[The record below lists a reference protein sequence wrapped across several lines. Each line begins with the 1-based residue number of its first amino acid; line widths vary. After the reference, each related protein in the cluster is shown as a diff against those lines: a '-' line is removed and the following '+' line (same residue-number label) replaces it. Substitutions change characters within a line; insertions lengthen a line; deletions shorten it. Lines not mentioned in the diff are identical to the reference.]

1 MDERVSPRLRA
12 RRIGATLA
20 REGRRVLG
28 MTRTVYVDQRVDEYR
43 GYWEGAVRLLGGE
56 LADVAPGIWEARLD
70 GRRTRVAGHV
80 VQADDPVTLR
90 VAGDKALCLRLARE
104 AGVRVPDHLA
114 FGLGTLARAQRKVAS
129 DGGLWVVKPAR
140 GSSSG
145 VGITTGVRTAA
156 QVEDAA
162 VLASL
167 FSPDLLLERMVPG
180 ESCRLLYLEG
190 ELLHAVRRRGVR
202 VTGDGRTPLRRLSAE
217 RGLGPVLADPASAET
232 LAAQGL
238 GPGSVPEAGREV
250 VLRGIPAVPGA
261 GREMRTVYDETV
273 TDRVHPA
280 LAAALGRVVRR
291 LGSRFAGVDVVTLD
305 PGAPLE
311 DTGGAFLEIN
321 TTPGI
326 HHHYHTDAERRTH
339 PVAVA
344 VLRRLL
350 AVESAA
356 ADTVPV
362 PRSIERRSPMP
373 PLADAPPAARLHTAD
388 YLARIG
394 VPRMAPALSPFDPG
408 YDPATLESHLEQS
421 RHLMSSLKISMA
433 CWLVA
438 DEGATRRKVAAAR
451 RWGVPAVTGG
461 GPFEV
466 AVQQGA
472 LDEYLDLCAD
482 LGFSRVEC
490 GEGFTDLPLAPVDV
504 IRKVHERGLEAQFE
518 LGKKHGGAFTS
529 GVVDAL
535 VEQGRRWL
543 DAGAAQL
550 VVEARESARGVG
562 LFDDD
567 GRFNPAYADRF
578 ADAFG
583 LETVIFEAP
592 DKPSQF
598 ALLDHFG
605 PRVHLC
611 NVRLEEVLRV
621 EIYRRGLHS
630 DAFRN
635 EKLRPPAPGVVR
647 FAGIG

>member
-1 MDERVSPRLRA
+1 MDAPLSPRLRA

-28 MTRTVYVDQRVDEYR
+28 MARTVYVDQRVDEYR
-43 GYWEGAVRLLGGE
+43 AYWEGAARLLGAE
-56 LADVAPGIWEARLD
+56 FDTLAPGVWEVRLG

-80 VQADDPVTLR
+80 VEADDPVTLR

-104 AGVRVPDHLA
+104 THVPVPEHLVFRLA
-114 FGLGTLARAQRKVAS
+114 TLAGARRKVAAE
-129 DGGLWVVKPAR
+129 GGLWVVKPVR

-145 VGITTGVRTAA
+145 VGVTTGVRTAA
-156 QVEDAA
+156 EVEDAA

-167 FSPDLLLERMVPG
+167 FCPDLLLERMVPG
-180 ESCRLLYLEG
+180 ESCRLLYLDG
-190 ELLHAVRRRGVR
+190 RLLHAVRRRGAR
-202 VTGDGRTPLRRLSAE
+202 VAGDGRSPVRRLAAEAGLSA
-217 RGLGPVLADPASAET
+217 VLADPASAEA
-232 LAAQGL
+232 LATQGL
-238 GPGSVPEAGREV
+238 TPDAVPEAGREV

-261 GREMRTVYDETV
+261 GRELRTVYDETV
-273 TDRVHPA
+273 TERVHPA
-280 LAAALGRVVRR
+280 LAAALGKVVRR
-291 LGSRFAGVDVVTLD
+291 LGSRFAGVDVVTMD
-305 PGAPLE
+305 PGVPLE
-311 DTGGAFLEIN
+311 ESGGAFLEVN

-326 HHHYHTDAERRTH
+326 HHHYHTDEERRTH
-339 PVAVA
+339 PVAAA

-350 AVESAA
+350 RADEAPAQPRPSERNPAMTVAES
-356 ADTVPV
+356 
-362 PRSIERRSPMP
+362 
-373 PLADAPPAARLHTAD
+373 PPAGRLHTAD
-388 YLARIG
+388 YLDRIG

-421 RHLMSSLKISMA
+421 RHLMSSLKVSMA

-472 LDEYLDLCAD
+472 LDDYLDLCAD
-482 LGFSRVEC
+482 IGFARVEC
-490 GEGFTDLPLAPVDV
+490 GEGFTDLPLTPDEV
-504 IRKVHERGLEAQFE
+504 IRKVHARGLEAQFE
-518 LGKKHGGAFTS
+518 LGKKHGGAFTTR
-529 GVVDAL
+529 VMDAL
-535 VEQGRRWL
+535 LEQGRRWL
-543 DAGAAQL
+543 DAGAVQL

-562 LFDDD
+562 LFDDE

-578 ADAFG
+578 AGAFG

-592 DKPSQF
+592 NKPSQF
-598 ALLDHFG
+598 ALIDHFG

-630 DAFRN
+630 DAFQN
-635 EKLRPPAPGVVR
+635 EKLRPRAPGVVH
-647 FAGIG
+647 FAEIR